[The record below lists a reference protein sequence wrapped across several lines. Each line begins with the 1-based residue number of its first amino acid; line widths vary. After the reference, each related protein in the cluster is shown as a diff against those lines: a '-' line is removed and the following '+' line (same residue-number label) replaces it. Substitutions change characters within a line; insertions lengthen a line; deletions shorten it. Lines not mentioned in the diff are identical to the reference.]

1 MHMRNKHQAGTKQ
14 DIEKGTGISVREGLL
29 HADDSAKEWLQT
41 QLITA
46 TTGGFVSRQIRL
58 Q

>member
-29 HADDSAKEWLQT
+29 HADESAKEWLQT
-41 QLITA
+41 QLITTSA
-46 TTGGFVSRQIRL
+46 TGVVSRQNK
-58 Q
+58 